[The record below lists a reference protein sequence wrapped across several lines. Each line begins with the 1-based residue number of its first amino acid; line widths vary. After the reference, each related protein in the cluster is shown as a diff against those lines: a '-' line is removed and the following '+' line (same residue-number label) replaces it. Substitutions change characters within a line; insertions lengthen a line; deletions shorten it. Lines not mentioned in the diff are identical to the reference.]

1 MLCAICGKA
10 GCSLIADC
18 CDGDRVG
25 FEVDERTW
33 EPFKEIFEAAPEFL
47 AKELRNLRV
56 TRAIAARIKSEFDIQ
71 L

>member
-1 MLCAICGKA
+1 MVLKSTSGL
-10 GCSLIADC
+10 G
-18 CDGDRVG
+18 
-25 FEVDERTW
+25 

-56 TRAIAARIKSEFDIQ
+56 TRAIAARIKSEFGIQ